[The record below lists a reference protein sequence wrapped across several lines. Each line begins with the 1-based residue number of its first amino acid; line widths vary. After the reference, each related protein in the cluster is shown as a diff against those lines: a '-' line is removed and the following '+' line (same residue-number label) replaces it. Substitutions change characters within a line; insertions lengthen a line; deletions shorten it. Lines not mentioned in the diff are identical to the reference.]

1 MTSLLRLLI
10 NESADPFVLV
20 DGSWYFRFITRLYAG
35 LLEAGIKS
43 WILLDGLLAVHWE
56 SCKVSF
62 SWWSRRLSIPTSWG
76 AFAYDILGK
85 MHERAI
91 LWTL

>member
-56 SCKVSF
+56 S
-62 SWWSRRLSIPTSWG
+62 WSRRLSIPTSWG

-85 MHERAI
+85 MHERAL